1 LFLHRRVAAYGYRPT
16 MPFYECD
23 SIRVQ
28 LMQTELAQF
37 IILQSAASIMRLK
50 ELMKELDEPLD
61 LKNIAYDCEFPMYNS
76 PTLRVNN
83 TQKVQLMTE
92 TKAREILDNIIQSD
106 NSLYD
111 LGGYIEWT
119 PGDKLI
125 IDNDGDYLELTPTF
139 LRALAWWIENHN
151 D

>member
-1 LFLHRRVAAYGYRPT
+1 
-16 MPFYECD
+16 
-23 SIRVQ
+23 
-28 LMQTELAQF
+28 
-37 IILQSAASIMRLK
+37 
-50 ELMKELDEPLD
+50 
-61 LKNIAYDCEFPMYNS
+61 
-76 PTLRVNN
+76 
-83 TQKVQLMTE
+83 MTE